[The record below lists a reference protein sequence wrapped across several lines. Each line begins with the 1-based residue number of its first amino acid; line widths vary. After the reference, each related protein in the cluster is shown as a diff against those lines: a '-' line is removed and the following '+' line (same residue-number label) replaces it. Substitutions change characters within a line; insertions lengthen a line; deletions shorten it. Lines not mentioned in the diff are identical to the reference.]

1 MNKMDSE
8 KKTPKTPKLFL
19 NRETLRTLS
28 AQILADV
35 VGGATRPPTSED
47 ACPSSADACPT
58 TVF

>member
-35 VGGATRPPTSED
+35 VGGATRDTSSD
-47 ACPSSADACPT
+47 ACDTSDVCPT